1 MKILIYIAVFCAVL
15 SAIWAFF
22 IEPNLLK
29 IKNYKISCSELQGI
43 KIVYAGD
50 FHIAPEHK
58 KRLQKII
65 KEINNQNPDL
75 VLLGGDYVKGHKAK
89 SSMPIRDIAAELKK
103 ITSKHGIF
111 GVMGNHDWYV
121 DGTEIIAALKDNNIK
136 ILQNENTSVKIDGK
150 ELCIAGIEDMYTR
163 QPDLKKALSSCKDSV
178 ILLSHEP
185 DIYPDVPEDVCL
197 TLAGHMHGGQVR
209 LPFIGALIVPSPM
222 GPKYAQGYFEEKG
235 RKMIVSS
242 GLGTSLLPLRFNT
255 FPEIV
260 VIEFE

>member
-1 MKILIYIAVFCAVL
+1 MIYIAVFCAVL

-43 KIVYAGD
+43 KIVYASD
-50 FHIAPEHK
+50 FHIAPGHK

-65 KEINNQNPDL
+65 EEINNQNPDL

-89 SSMPIRDIAAELKK
+89 SSMPIKDIAEELKK
-103 ITSKHGIF
+103 IKSKYGTFGI
-111 GVMGNHDWYV
+111 MGNHDWYL
-121 DGTEIIAALKDNNIK
+121 DGKKIVSALNEVNIK
-136 ILQNENTSVKIDGK
+136 ILQNENVSVKIADK
-150 ELCIAGIEDMYTR
+150 EVCIAGIEDMYTR
-163 QPDLKKALSSCKDSV
+163 QPDLKKALLSCKKPV

-185 DIYPDVPEDVCL
+185 DIYPDVPKNVCL

-209 LPFIGALIVPSPM
+209 LPLIGALIVPSPM
-222 GPKYAQGYFEEKG
+222 GVKYAQGYFEEKG

-255 FPEIV
+255 IPEIV
-260 VIEFE
+260 IIEFE